1 MAKDIGE
8 NIMSTF
14 NEDNVNKTI
23 TDNINS
29 SLSNDDT
36 EDNIKDYVTTGGA
49 SSYIPNNTQTLSN
62 SDEGV
67 ESSISDQIDT
77 SPYVTKVGTSNEKD
91 YQTLTDSFSTNA
103 GTSATVSSSTVSSNT
118 NYNTE
123 DSITDDLVSTDLS
136 GNNEKTDE
144 LLDQSVD
151 GTSLSDENS
160 GSGFISDELT
170 SNLTNTPTNKF
181 SDTITDSLTLS
192 SESEIF
198 FDHGNA
204 TNEFNSL
211 AEKIDLMIDYN
222 AKLNS
227 LLNDINDYWGGSSK
241 DTFVKNVQTY
251 IETINKYVNYIDNK
265 HIGLKNADTAY
276 SKLDE
281 TFSAKEI

>member
-29 SLSNDDT
+29 SLDNDDI
-36 EDNIKDYVTTGGA
+36 EQDLNSYFNKGGA
-49 SSYIPNNTQTLSN
+49 SSYIPKNTQTLSN
-62 SDEGV
+62 SDEGI
-67 ESSISDQIDT
+67 ESSISDQVDT
-77 SPYVTKVGTSNEKD
+77 SPYVTKVGASNEKD
-91 YQTLTDSFSTNA
+91 YQTLNDSVSTKT

-123 DSITDDLVSTDLS
+123 GSITGDLVSADLS
-136 GNNEKTDE
+136 GKNEKTEE
-144 LLDQSVD
+144 LLDQSVE
-151 GTSLSDENS
+151 GTS
-160 GSGFISDELT
+160 FISEELT

-181 SDTITDSLTLS
+181 SETLTDSLSLS

-204 TNEFNSL
+204 TNEFNSI